1 MLHKINVGLIF
12 VRNKNMENLKKS
24 INLFVVYAPEDE
36 LLKEKLVEHLSILRH
51 QGLIS
56 VFDEGNINAGEDW
69 QKRKSELL
77 NNAQVIL
84 LLISSD
90 LLASDNLYN
99 EEVVKSLQRHNKGEA
114 CVVPVLLR
122 DCVWKTSIFANLK
135 SLPKNGYAVTDT
147 QNWINVDAAMKD
159 IALGIGKIVN
169 NFRQNPNGTYY
180 FTDQTNVLLPQN
192 LLDIGN
198 KNPEKLDDNNEH
210 QKNKKVFYWIAGLTG
225 LIIFMVAIL
234 LFSNLN
240 KQIISNPPINT
251 DTIPKQPIT
260 LQVVQGLWL
269 STNRQETFI
278 AKMLF
283 KDDFVE
289 VFSRSDN
296 KNLSWGIE
304 KVTVEN
310 DRKLLVD
317 YKDWGIRFSINV
329 EDPSV
334 PAQVD
339 SIIFTYRSDTIKS
352 VPIPLLN
359 IILVRPL
366 LAQQQDNK
374 TTPNNP
380 VGDNQGDTPT
390 DSLVQALPMRTMP
403 VDTNT
408 VSLRQLKISPIDLIK
423 QTPQSSTPAKANGL
437 RKVRSDLKANR
448 PSQVPQPEEVKDA
461 AQNAPSVKIS
471 EQAVKEYVRP
481 RLMSSEYVK
490 PDTSMTL
497 INRAAVVA
505 PR

>member
-1 MLHKINVGLIF
+1 
-12 VRNKNMENLKKS
+12 MENLKKS

-69 QKRKSELL
+69 QKRKTELL
-77 NNAQVIL
+77 NNAHLIL

-135 SLPKNGYAVTDT
+135 PLPKNGYAVTDT
-147 QNWINVDAAMKD
+147 QNWVNVDAAMKD
-159 IALGIGKIVN
+159 IAIGIGKIVN
-169 NFRQNPNGTYY
+169 NFRQQPDGTYRLN
-180 FTDQTNVLLPQN
+180 DQTNILLPEN
-192 LLDIGN
+192 LLDMGN
-198 KNPEKLDDNNEH
+198 KTTQKLDDDNEH
-210 QKNKKVFYWIAGLTG
+210 QQNKKVFYWLAGLAG
-225 LIIFMVAIL
+225 LIVIMVAIL
-234 LFSNLN
+234 LFSNRN
-240 KQIISNPPINT
+240 NPITANPPIT

-260 LQVVQGLWL
+260 LRVVQGLWL
-269 STNRQETFI
+269 STDRQETFI

-304 KVTVEN
+304 KVVVEN
-310 DRKLLVD
+310 ERKLSVD

-352 VPIPLLN
+352 LPIPLLN

-366 LAQQQDNK
+366 LAQQQDNMGK
-374 TTPNNP
+374 P
-380 VGDNQGDTPT
+380 VDPGKSNQGNPPM
-390 DSLVQALPMRTMP
+390 DSVMQVLPMRTMP
-403 VDTNT
+403 ADTNT
-408 VSLRQLKISPIDLIK
+408 VWLRQMKVSPIDLII
-423 QTPQSSTPAKANGL
+423 QDPQPNIIVPIPKKGQKTKPL
-437 RKVRSDLKANR
+437 
-448 PSQVPQPEEVKDA
+448 PQVPLPEKVKDIKKDEA
-461 AQNAPSVKIS
+461 SVKIS
-471 EQAVKEYVRP
+471 EQAVQQYIRP
-481 RLMSSEYVK
+481 RLMSSEYAK